1 MFLVA
6 MIFFLEL
13 HQVRIWHLDEMHTE
27 KDQFGVSSTFQVVY
41 KNVSNAAPKSATN
54 IHQAATLTTTLSN
67 QNKQDKE
74 IALSP
79 AIIASG
85 DLQISSRS
93 LEMQQSIN
101 TSLVDVIS
109 SPTGFV
115 DEPEELCTE
124 LLERSKDTEEGHE
137 PWRAFG
143 GLLWTCSDCGQE
155 GSTELGNHLSRWYVT
170 RAIASAAGVT
180 IQLDCR
186 SPVTDLIPQYL
197 HPTQT
202 VLDDRASFSW
212 KQACQSDLIWYPHES
227 HRNGLEHVVSAI
239 RLDLS
244 NMTQGI
250 LSKTPWLL
258 DDLDEAVVHLR
269 TGDIGRLNV
278 SKYGL
283 VPFHVY
289 TNLIPDNTR
298 TIGLVTAPY
307 RQNRPGA
314 GYGDAELSEAVT
326 EAARDYIQRKFPD
339 ARVSIR
345 NDDVSETMAITYVRM
360 VAAKWLFCGSSTFCL
375 FPALATSGESYIL
388 QSPLYGGYRSWIN
401 KVAESFENVHYK
413 KGEIIFSSESRNWKI
428 TRIIRRL
435 RRGSDHHKT

>member
-1 MFLVA
+1 
-6 MIFFLEL
+6 
-13 HQVRIWHLDEMHTE
+13 
-27 KDQFGVSSTFQVVY
+27 
-41 KNVSNAAPKSATN
+41 
-54 IHQAATLTTTLSN
+54 
-67 QNKQDKE
+67 
-74 IALSP
+74 
-79 AIIASG
+79 
-85 DLQISSRS
+85 
-93 LEMQQSIN
+93 
-101 TSLVDVIS
+101 
-109 SPTGFV
+109 
-115 DEPEELCTE
+115 
-124 LLERSKDTEEGHE
+124 
-137 PWRAFG
+137 
-143 GLLWTCSDCGQE
+143 
-155 GSTELGNHLSRWYVT
+155 
-170 RAIASAAGVT
+170 
-180 IQLDCR
+180 
-186 SPVTDLIPQYL
+186 
-197 HPTQT
+197 
-202 VLDDRASFSW
+202 
-212 KQACQSDLIWYPHES
+212 
-227 HRNGLEHVVSAI
+227 
-239 RLDLS
+239 
-244 NMTQGI
+244 MTQGI
-250 LSKTPWLL
+250 LSRTPWLV

-269 TGDIGRLNV
+269 TGDIGRLND
-278 SKYGL
+278 SSYGL

-401 KVAESFENVHYK
+401 KVADSFENVHYK
-413 KGEIIFSSESRNWKI
+413 KGEIIFSSESRNWNI